1 MRFVFLSLWFTLVAF
16 GQQRPINLDDMHRLK
31 AVADPRCSPDAKW
44 IAYTLS
50 TVDVA
55 GDKRDTDIWMASL
68 DGKENLRVTTSTE
81 AESSPKWSPDG
92 KYLSF
97 LSSRPGKAKGAQVWV
112 IDRRGG
118 EAQQFT
124 GIKGRLSYYEWSPDS
139 KKIAM
144 ILREDED
151 DKKEEKKPEGSPAT
165 EKPKPIVIDRY
176 AFKRD
181 GTGYV
186 SGANRSRIH
195 LYDIEAKKS
204 ELLTTGNFDET
215 APVWSPDGNTLAFTS
230 NRAPDGDKVPNTD
243 IWVVEAKP
251 GSTPRKLTPFTGSD
265 TQPVWSP
272 DGKSIAYLTGSEHKM
287 GEYNMNRLAI
297 VPLDGGTPRIVT
309 ASFDRGATGHQFT
322 PDGSQLE
329 FLVADD
335 MNMYPARVSVKGGS
349 VERMV
354 GGKLAMMGIDRVGA
368 CVAALVSTDV
378 MPPEL
383 HILEGASLKKLTA
396 HNEAVLKDLKLV
408 TPEELKFKGKDGNE
422 AHGLLFKPV
431 NYVEGT
437 KLPFLLRIHGGP
449 NGQDQHSFRLEEQIF
464 AAQGYAVLNVN
475 YRGSSGR
482 GQAYTVSIA
491 GDWGNKEVIDLHA
504 GVDHVV
510 KMGLADPDRMG
521 VGGWSYGGIL
531 TNYLIASDTR
541 FKVATSGA
549 GVAFPLAFYG
559 HDQYIRQYDNEIGPP
574 WQKGLEPWIKISYP
588 FLHADRIKTPTMFLG
603 GDKDFNVPLLGSEQ
617 MYQALRN
624 VGTES
629 QLIIYPGENHGIARP
644 SFQRD
649 RLQRYIDWYAKFLKP
664 AAPTASGSAG
674 N

>member
-1 MRFVFLSLWFTLVAF
+1 MRLFHLHFFLALAAIA
-16 GQQRPINLDDMHRLK
+16 QQRSITIDDMHRVK
-31 AVADPRCSPDAKW
+31 TVGDPRCSPDAKW
-44 IAYTLS
+44 IAYTLA

-55 GDKRDTDIWMASL
+55 GDKRDSDVWMASV
-68 DGKENLRVTTSTE
+68 DGKENIRVTTSPE
-81 AESSPKWSPDG
+81 AETSPRWSPDG

-97 LSSRPGKAKGAQVWV
+97 LSSRPGKAKGSQVWV

-124 GIKGRLSYYEWSPDS
+124 DVKGRLTYYEWSPDS
-139 KKIAM
+139 KKLAL
-144 ILREDED
+144 ILREEEE
-151 DKKEEKKPEGSPAT
+151 DKKDEKKPDGTPVA
-165 EKPKPIVIDRY
+165 EKPKAIVIDRY

-181 GTGYV
+181 GSGYI
-186 SGANRSRIH
+186 SGAKRSRIY
-195 LYDIEAKKS
+195 LYDIETKKS
-204 ELLTTGNFDET
+204 EVVTTENFDET
-215 APVWSPDGNTLAFTS
+215 APVWSPDGKLLAFSS
-230 NRAPDGDKVPNTD
+230 NRAADGDRVPNTD
-243 IWVVEAKP
+243 VWVVEAKA
-251 GSTPRKLTPFTGSD
+251 GSVPRKLTTFTGND

-287 GEYNMNRLAI
+287 GEYNLNRLALI
-297 VPLDGGTPRIVT
+297 PVEGGTPKIIT
-309 ASFDRGATGHQFT
+309 ASLDRGVSGHQFT
-322 PDGSQLE
+322 LDGRQLE

-335 MNMYPARVSVKGGS
+335 MSMYPARVSVNGGA
-349 VERMV
+349 VERML
-354 GGKLAMMGIDRVGA
+354 GGKLAMMSIDRAGA
-368 CVAALVSTDV
+368 CVAALVSTDLT
-378 MPPEL
+378 PTEL
-383 HILEGASLKKLTA
+383 HVLEGSALKKLSS
-396 HNEAVLKDLKLV
+396 HNDSMFKDLKLV
-408 TPEELKFKGKDGNE
+408 TPEEVSFKGKDGNE

-431 NYVEGT
+431 DYVAGT
-437 KLPFLLRIHGGP
+437 KVPFLLRIHGGP
-449 NGQDQHSFRLEEQIF
+449 NGQDQHAFRMEEQLF
-464 AAQGYAVLNVN
+464 AAAGYAVLNVN

-482 GQAYTVSIA
+482 GQQYTVSIA

-504 GVDHVV
+504 GVDHIV
-510 KMGLADPDRMG
+510 KLGIADPDKMG

-541 FKVATSGA
+541 FKAATSGA

-574 WQKGLEPWIKISYP
+574 WKSGLEPWIKISYP

-603 GDKDFNVPLLGSEQ
+603 GDKDFNVPLLGGEQ

-624 VGTES
+624 VGTET

-649 RLQRYIDWYAKFLKP
+649 RMQRYLDWYARFLKP
-664 AAPTASGSAG
+664 SATVSSSSAG

>member
-1 MRFVFLSLWFTLVAF
+1 MRLFYLLLFLAAAAF
-16 GQQRPINLDDMHRLK
+16 SQQRLITIDDMNRMK
-31 AVADPRCSPDAKW
+31 TVGDPRCSPDAKW
-44 IAYTLS
+44 VAYTLS
-50 TVDVA
+50 TVDVT
-55 GDKRDTDIWMASL
+55 GDKRDTDIWMASV
-68 DGKENLRVTTSTE
+68 DGKENIRVTTSTE
-81 AESSPKWSPDG
+81 AETSPKWSPDG

-97 LSSRPGKAKGAQVWV
+97 LSSRPGKAKGSQVWV

-118 EAQQFT
+118 EAQQLT
-124 GIKGRLSYYEWSPDS
+124 DVKGRLTYYEWSPDS
-139 KKIAM
+139 KKLAL
-144 ILREDED
+144 ILREEDD
-151 DKKEEKKPEGSPAT
+151 DKKDEKKPDGAAVA
-165 EKPKPIVIDRY
+165 EKPKAIVIDRY

-181 GTGYV
+181 GTGYI
-186 SGANRSRIH
+186 SGAKRSRIY
-195 LYDIEAKKS
+195 LYDLETKKPELVTTENYDEA
-204 ELLTTGNFDET
+204 
-215 APVWSPDGNTLAFTS
+215 AAVWSPDGKQLAFSS
-230 NRAPDGDKVPNTD
+230 NRALDGDRVPNMD
-243 IWVVEAKP
+243 IWVVEAKA
-251 GSTPRKLTPFTGSD
+251 GSVARKLSTFTGSD
-265 TQPVWSP
+265 SQPVWSP

-287 GEYNMNRLAI
+287 GEYNMNRLALI
-297 VPLDGGTPRIVT
+297 PVEGGTPKIVT
-309 ASFDRGATGHQFT
+309 ASLDRGVNSHQFT
-322 PDGSQLE
+322 ADGRQLE

-335 MNMYPARVSVKGGS
+335 MSVYPARVSVSGGA
-349 VERMV
+349 VERML
-354 GGKLAMMGIDRVGA
+354 GGKISMMGIDRAGA
-368 CVAALVSTDV
+368 CVAALVSTDL
-378 MPPEL
+378 MPSEL
-383 HILEGASLKKLTA
+383 HVLEGSSLKKLSA
-396 HNEAVLKDLKLV
+396 HNDSLLKDLKLV
-408 TPEELKFKGKDGNE
+408 TPEELSFKGKDGNE

-431 NYVEGT
+431 GYVAGT
-437 KLPFLLRIHGGP
+437 KVPFLLRIHGGP
-449 NGQDQHSFRLEEQIF
+449 NGQDQHAFRMEEQLF
-464 AAQGYAVLNVN
+464 AAAGYAVLNVN

-482 GQAYTVSIA
+482 GQQYTVSIA

-510 KMGLADPDRMG
+510 KLGIADPDKMG

-603 GDKDFNVPLLGSEQ
+603 GDKDFNVPLLGGEQ

-624 VGTES
+624 VGTET

-649 RLQRYIDWYAKFLKP
+649 RMQRYLDWYAKFLKP
-664 AAPTASGSAG
+664 AATVSSSSAG